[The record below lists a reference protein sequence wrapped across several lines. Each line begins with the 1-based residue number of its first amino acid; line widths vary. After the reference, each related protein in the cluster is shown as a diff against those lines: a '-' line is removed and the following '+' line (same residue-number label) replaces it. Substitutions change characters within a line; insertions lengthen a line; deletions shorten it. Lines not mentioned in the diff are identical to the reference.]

1 MTKLYMRIY
10 KNGLKCNSNTL
21 LTDEVIS
28 NWLFKKDCP
37 SIIKDKLIKSGEGF
51 WSLSYQGHRLVVTID
66 NNDKLHYSI
75 SEAPLKSSEE
85 LNQWKGMGYPS
96 FTEDMLEAYL
106 SLNKGELEEST
117 FATKKLFRE
126 KVYNSQ
132 HKRLVESINESLIS
146 EIKEIYRNYVS
157 DLSSTIS
164 GDLVTVSFT
173 IAGAGTSFEEVEGDM
188 DNIADAYGMLVS
200 DFSCFCEE
208 GQDIDC
214 DEYLRTGQPV
224 EFCVSFEYLDK

>member
-1 MTKLYMRIY
+1 MRIY

-21 LTDEVIS
+21 LTDETIS
-28 NWLFKKDCP
+28 NWLSKKDCP

-51 WSLSYQGHRLVVTID
+51 WSLSYQGHRLSVTID
-66 NNDKLHYSI
+66 NDNKLRYTI
-75 SEAPLKSSEE
+75 SVAPLKSSTE
-85 LNQWKGMGYPS
+85 LNRWIGDRWIGIGYPS

-117 FATKKLFRE
+117 FATKKSFRE

-132 HKRLVESINESLIS
+132 HKRLVESINKSLIS
-146 EIKEIYRNYVS
+146 EIKETYHNYVS
-157 DLSSTIS
+157 DLSSTTA
-164 GDLVTVSFT
+164 GDLITINFT
-173 IAGAGTSFEEVEGDM
+173 ISGAGTSFEEVEGGM

>member
-28 NWLFKKDCP
+28 NWLSKKDCP

-51 WSLSYQGHRLVVTID
+51 WSLSYQGHRLSVTID
-66 NNDKLHYSI
+66 NDNKLRYTI
-75 SEAPLKSSEE
+75 SVAPLKSSAE
-85 LNQWKGMGYPS
+85 LNQWIGIGYPS
-96 FTEDMLEAYL
+96 FTKDMHEACL
-106 SLNKGELEEST
+106 SLNKGELEESSL
-117 FATKKLFRE
+117 ATKKSFKE

-132 HKRLVESINESLIS
+132 YKRLVESINKSLIS
-146 EIKEIYRNYVS
+146 EIKEIYHNYVS
-157 DLSSTIS
+157 DLSSTTA
-164 GDLVTVSFT
+164 GDFITINFT
-173 IAGAGTSFEEVEGDM
+173 IFGAGTSFEEVEGDM